1 MTAARTAPGRAHDP
15 GAAQATPNGNPAPLL
30 WVDGRRADPSRA
42 AISAFDRGFTLGDG
56 VFETMRIAHGA
67 VFRLD
72 RHLERLAAG
81 ASIMGLA
88 IPEDVPDTIAAAAN
102 TAFDLGWADAALRL
116 TLTRGVGARGVAPPV
131 ASEPVTVLTVHD
143 MPPAAPIAARAVR
156 VRVAEG
162 RRNEFAP
169 TAGVKTLSY
178 ADNIVALSQARAA
191 GADDAL
197 FLDTAGHLS
206 EATASNIFL
215 VSGSMLR
222 TPPRSCGILP
232 GVTRAAVLE
241 LAAALQLAARE
252 EVLETRD
259 LADADEAFLTSAIRG
274 IAPIASADDRSLPNG
289 APGPITARLA
299 AALDDLVAR
308 ECRQ

>member
-1 MTAARTAPGRAHDP
+1 MTAARTAPGRAHEP
-15 GAAQATPNGNPAPLL
+15 GAPQPTPNGSPAPLL

-56 VFETMRIAHGA
+56 VFETMRITHGA
-67 VFRLD
+67 LFRLD
-72 RHLERLAAG
+72 RHLARLAAG
-81 ASIMGLA
+81 AAIMGLA
-88 IPEDVPDTIAAAAN
+88 VPDDVPDTIAAAAN

-116 TLTRGVGARGVAPPV
+116 TLSRGAGPRGLAPPV
-131 ASEPVTVLTVHD
+131 GAEPVAVLTLHAI
-143 MPPAAPIAARAVR
+143 PPAEPIAARAVR
-156 VRVAEG
+156 LRVAAG

-178 ADNIVALSQARAA
+178 ADNIVALRQARAA

-197 FLDTAGHLS
+197 FLDTAGHLT

-232 GVTRAAVLE
+232 GVIRATVLE
-241 LAAALQLAARE
+241 LAAALHLTARE
-252 EVLETRD
+252 EVLEPRD
-259 LADADEAFLTSAIRG
+259 LADAEEAFLTSAIRG
-274 IAPIASADDRSLPNG
+274 IAPITSANDRSLPNG
-289 APGPITARLA
+289 APGPVTARLA

-308 ECRQ
+308 ECR